1 VTKQDKLRLAL
12 LYTLRYERNSNQ
24 KTALV
29 RSMLQDQGVGPD
41 DVRLMDAVLEY
52 GGAACRESDLY
63 GDRSFLAAMSKNVKQ
78 GLQGVSNVYAQHTPL
93 LVNTLEQLFKG
104 KLKNSQFP
112 CTSGDASKERPTD
125 VIVFILGGCTYEE
138 ELRVAAMNEKG
149 DVNVLLGGS
158 CVQNSKLF
166 LEELSQT
173 FGSGTSAF
181 DLR

>member
-1 VTKQDKLRLAL
+1 MHSQ
-12 LYTLRYERNSNQ
+12 
-24 KTALV
+24 
-29 RSMLQDQGVGPD
+29 
-41 DVRLMDAVLEY
+41 VRLIDAILEY

-63 GDRSFLAAMSKNVKQ
+63 GDRSFLGAVAKNVKQ

-104 KLKNSQFP
+104 KLKDSQFP
-112 CTSGDASKERPTD
+112 CTSGTHREKPSD

-158 CVQNSKLF
+158 CLQNSQLF
-166 LEELSQT
+166 LDELNNT
-173 FGSGTSAF
+173 FGSGTNAF